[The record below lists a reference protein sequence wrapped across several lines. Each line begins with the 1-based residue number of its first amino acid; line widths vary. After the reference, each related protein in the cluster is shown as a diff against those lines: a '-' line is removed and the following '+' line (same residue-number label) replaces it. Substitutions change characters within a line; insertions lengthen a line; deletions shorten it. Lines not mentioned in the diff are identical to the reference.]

1 MTRAAISR
9 IIEWDRR
16 WVRKVNQANRR
27 DDIRTLFSLV
37 SRLGDGAF
45 WYALMI
51 GLLLADPQRT
61 FWPVLHMA
69 TAGLAATLIYK
80 TIKRCTSRPRPFHAD
95 QQLLLSIAPLDRY
108 SFPSGHTL
116 HAVTFTLLA
125 VFYFPML
132 AWLLIPFSILV
143 GLSRVVLGLHYPSD
157 VIAGVVIGAAIA
169 MASLWIRS

>member
-1 MTRAAISR
+1 MTRATISR
-9 IIEWDRR
+9 IVEWDRR
-16 WVRKVNQANRR
+16 WVRRVNQANRR
-27 DDIRTLFSLV
+27 NDIRALFSLV

-51 GLLLADPQRT
+51 GLLLADPART

-69 TAGLAATLIYK
+69 SAGLAATLIYK
-80 TIKRCTSRPRPFHAD
+80 AIKRCTSRPRPFYDD

-143 GLSRVVLGLHYPSD
+143 ALSRVVLGLHYPSD
-157 VIAGVVIGAAIA
+157 VIAGVIIGAAIA
-169 MASLWIRS
+169 MISLWIRG

>member
-9 IIEWDRR
+9 IVEWDRR
-16 WVRKVNQANRR
+16 WVRRVNQANRR
-27 DDIRTLFSLV
+27 NDIRALFSLV

-51 GLLLADPQRT
+51 GLLLADPTRT

-69 TAGLAATLIYK
+69 CAGLAATLTYK
-80 TIKRCTSRPRPFHAD
+80 TIKHCTSRPRPFHND

-132 AWLLIPFSILV
+132 AWLLIPFSILIE
-143 GLSRVVLGLHYPSD
+143 LSRVVLGLHYPSD
-157 VIAGVVIGAAIA
+157 VIAGVAIGAAIA
-169 MASLWIRS
+169 MISLWIRG